1 MARFDGQ
8 TVLVTGASRG
18 IGLASAKAFA
28 AQGARVGLVAR
39 DRAALAA
46 AAASIATQTHVVA
59 ADLTDPAQCA
69 SAADEIAGALGPVDV
84 LVSCA
89 GILHRDFVEDVKP
102 DEFEQTWR
110 LHVGAS
116 LWLTQRVLPGMRERG
131 RGSIVLVASELGL
144 IGGPSYASYC
154 TSKWGMVGL
163 AEVLHHELKG
173 SGVHACAVCPGDI
186 ATDQLRG
193 ELEWGPTGGA
203 TFEKAMSPDRAA
215 RAIVAASGGR
225 KAVVIVDRPEMRL
238 VFGLFGGPRGISRS
252 LVHGA
257 YKPLLKTRGPRP
269 GSAGPAGRV
278 DPPSVG

>member
-28 AQGARVGLVAR
+28 AEGARVGLVAR
-39 DRAALAA
+39 DRAALDATAA
-46 AAASIATQTHVVA
+46 QIGGQSHVVA
-59 ADLTDPAQCA
+59 ADLTDPAECVRA
-69 SAADEIAGALGPVDV
+69 VDEVAAALGPVDV

-89 GILHRDFVEDVKP
+89 GVLHRDFVEDVKP
-102 DEFEQTWR
+102 AEFEQTWR

-116 LWLTQRVLPGMRERG
+116 LWLTQRVLPGMRERR
-131 RGSIVLVASELGL
+131 RGSIVLVSSELGL

-154 TSKWGMVGL
+154 TSKWGLVGL

-173 SGVHACAVCPGDI
+173 SGVHAVAVCPGDV
-186 ATDQLRG
+186 ATDQMRG

-203 TFEKAMSPDRAA
+203 TFEKAMSPERAA
-215 RAIVAASGGR
+215 RAIVAASTGR

-238 VFGLFGGPRGISRS
+238 VFGIFGGPRGLSRS

-257 YKPLLKTRGPRP
+257 YKPLLK
-269 GSAGPAGRV
+269 GR
-278 DPPSVG
+278 SKS